1 MFISRLTMKIL
12 VAMSGGVDSSVAAML
27 LTRAG
32 HECVGKVIRATP
44 EPKAMLLTR
53 AGHECI
59 GCTMKLYGNADAVI
73 ECGHTCCSLDDVED
87 ARSVARRPD
96 RPPCFTTG
104 MRSSAAV

>member
-1 MFISRLTMKIL
+1 MFISCLTMKIL

-32 HECVGKVIRATP
+32 HECVG
-44 EPKAMLLTR
+44 
-53 AGHECI
+53 
-59 GCTMKLYGNADAVI
+59 CTMKLYGNADAGI
-73 ECGHTCCSLDDVED
+73 ERGHTCCSLDDVED